1 MQVFLIKYQN
11 DEINILPLLPF
22 RVTSN
27 TEEDKN
33 TQTHLDVYVI
43 PWSVL
48 KTAKYTLL
56 TVIELQHFV
65 VDGGGH
71 GDGLSRE
78 VWVVIEPLSHRHSC
92 WWVAVSRQKAEH
104 VILSAVSE
112 GGKIN
117 K

>member
-1 MQVFLIKYQN
+1 M
-11 DEINILPLLPF
+11 
-22 RVTSN
+22 SN
-27 TEEDKN
+27 LEEA
-33 TQTHLDVYVI
+33 HLDVYAI
-43 PWSVL
+43 PRWRGS
-48 KTAKYTLL
+48 KSAPNTAKDTLL
-56 TVIELQHFV
+56 TVIELQHLI

-112 GGKIN
+112 GAKTKTKTQKRRVERCVWLSN
-117 K
+117 